1 MNAIYTDFLAVLYCW
16 YDDVKAHLK
25 TQRAGKKI
33 KESIKRY
40 FLQEPNIS
48 GI

>member
-1 MNAIYTDFLAVLYCW
+1 MNAIYTDFLAVLYCR
-16 YDDVKAHLK
+16 YDVKETHLK
-25 TQRAGKKI
+25 TGRAGKKT

-40 FLQEPNIS
+40 FLQEPNIP